1 MEENKENV
9 TMEELAEAFKPEAN
23 AKPQKEEKTKKKEK
37 SKKPKKLK
45 NSIIVFVIGLLVLI
59 AGIIYI
65 VITFTRTPAIADG
78 EYLTEIGTWVLDA
91 ETNCV
96 SEKETVG
103 TGETNCIDGDG
114 GSGVIWEFTEVGK
127 GTLTTNNHTNDYDF
141 IWAIEDGKL
150 LIETDW
156 LYTLNNEYEYTL
168 NQAKGE
174 LILKADDK
182 EYKFVKSE

>member
-1 MEENKENV
+1 MEKNKDIV
-9 TMEELAEAFKPEAN
+9 TPEELAEAFKPEAN
-23 AKPQKEEKTKKKEK
+23 AKPQKEEKPKKPKK
-37 SKKPKKLK
+37 AKKPKKLK
-45 NSIIVFVIGLLVLI
+45 ISIITFIVGLMVLI

-78 EYLTEIGTWVLDA
+78 EYLVEIGTWALDE

-96 SEKETVG
+96 SEEETVG
-103 TGETNCIDGDG
+103 AGEANCIDGN
-114 GSGVIWEFTEVGK
+114 SGVIWQFTEVGK

-174 LILKADDK
+174 LTLKADDK